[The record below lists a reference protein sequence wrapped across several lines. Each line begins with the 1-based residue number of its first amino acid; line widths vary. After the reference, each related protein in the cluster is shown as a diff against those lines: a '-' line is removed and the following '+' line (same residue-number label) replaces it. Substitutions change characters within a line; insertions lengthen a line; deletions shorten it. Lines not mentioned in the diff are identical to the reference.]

1 MEAAKMVRRR
11 NKNSTSRKKGMNTY
25 YDYTLLFIT
34 FFMVCFGL
42 IMIYSTSSYIAQ
54 RDFNDSTKFVKGQGI
69 AIILGLFAM
78 IAVSKI
84 DYRIFR
90 KKLRNFNV
98 NIAMLLFFLCVF
110 LQFFVLVFGVESHGK
125 KRWIN
130 LGFTTF
136 QPSELSKVAIIIFMA
151 YLIQKAPRTT
161 RIIF

>member
-11 NKNSTSRKKGMNTY
+11 SRISTSRKKGMNTY

-69 AIILGLFAM
+69 AIILGLFAI

-90 KKLRNFNV
+90 KKLRSFNV
-98 NIAMLLFFLCVF
+98 NKNIVPI
-110 LQFFVLVFGVESHGK
+110 SNK
-125 KRWIN
+125 DTI
-130 LGFTTF
+130 T
-136 QPSELSKVAIIIFMA
+136 III
-151 YLIQKAPRTT
+151 LT
-161 RIIF
+161 IFFIK